1 MTSLTDLGLASLAN
15 NGGPTQTM
23 ALLPG
28 SAAIGAGVIA
38 DYPGTTTP
46 ITTDQRGDPLD
57 TPKPDIGAYQT
68 QSGSTLIAP
77 IFSGISSES
86 ITYGTSSV
94 IVSGTLESGSQA
106 PVGESVAV
114 TLDGVKQ
121 SATIG
126 SGGAFSTTFNTT
138 GLTVAS
144 SPDTIAFA
152 YTSDGTF
159 ASASTTS
166 TLTVK
171 PAPLTVTATNLSMT
185 FGGAVPTLTYTYTGL
200 VDGNTSATFTG
211 SLATTATS
219 SSNVGNDAI
228 TEGTLAA
235 TGNYTIGAFTPGTLT
250 VKAATLTVT
259 ATSLSMT
266 YGGAVPTL
274 TYTYTGLV
282 NGDTSA
288 TFTGS
293 LATTA
298 TSSSNVGSDAITQGT
313 LAATGNY
320 TIGTFK
326 AGTLTIN
333 AGAADGHGHQREQ
346 GLRRRDAGPHLYLH
360 GAGQR

>member
-1 MTSLTDLGLASLAN
+1 MT
-15 NGGPTQTM
+15 
-23 ALLPG
+23 
-28 SAAIGAGVIA
+28 
-38 DYPGTTTP
+38 Y
-46 ITTDQRGDPLD
+46 
-57 TPKPDIGAYQT
+57 
-68 QSGSTLIAP
+68 
-77 IFSGISSES
+77 
-86 ITYGTSSV
+86 
-94 IVSGTLESGSQA
+94 
-106 PVGESVAV
+106 
-114 TLDGVKQ
+114 
-121 SATIG
+121 
-126 SGGAFSTTFNTT
+126 
-138 GLTVAS
+138 
-144 SPDTIAFA
+144 
-152 YTSDGTF
+152 
-159 ASASTTS
+159 
-166 TLTVK
+166 
-171 PAPLTVTATNLSMT
+171 
-185 FGGAVPTLTYTYTGL
+185 GGAVPTLTYTYTGL
-200 VDGNTSATFTG
+200 VDGDTSATFTG

-282 NGDTSA
+282 NGNTSA

-298 TSSSNVGSDAITQGT
+298 TSSSNVGSDAITEGT

-333 AGAADGHGHQREQ
+333 PAPLTVTATNKSKIYGAAMPALTYTYTGLVNGNKTATFTGSLATTASPPSNVGSDAITQGTLAATGNYTIGTFTPGTLTITKANQQITWASPAAIVYGTPLGATQLDAKVSVVGPAPAGALTYSPASGTV
-346 GLRRRDAGPHLYLH
+346 LKA
-360 GAGQR
+360 GAGQTLKVSVAGTTDYNPATFSVAITVKPAPLTVTATN